1 MPRKPKGLPYVR
13 VNRQGRLQYYRRVP
27 ADKRCFFQGR
37 AAFTCVL
44 DCDPAEP
51 NGKAA
56 YEAWSRANEEY
67 EQRIAQ
73 EIAPDAPETAL
84 EEQQTPLSPRDA
96 AGIAAEPL
104 RNLLNAGESGQI
116 TQEMEDL
123 LAVVA
128 LSAGSAG
135 YQLATTGDMEAA
147 EQAKTLITQAFVGK
161 QLNQLQIKPD
171 AAGMAEI
178 QKRLLQYLQVAGA
191 DAAKREAGDFSPGE
205 LERIAPPAPQIRVA
219 YSELI
224 EQWLKDA
231 GGFRKEKGSGVDRKR
246 YAQYMT
252 AVRELIQ
259 ITGKHFPIELTIAD
273 VRGYINA
280 IQASDKA
287 IATKRA
293 RISTLT
299 NLFAVGVRYGL
310 LDRNVFQGMQIKV
323 PKNTRQLSYR
333 PFTKDELQLITKDLH
348 NSRNQT
354 RAMIAKALL
363 ATGARSSDVS
373 QLRHRDVKQ
382 TDSGVY
388 YFDFVD
394 EPTDRYPHP
403 LKGGASDERHTP
415 LHPWLIDQ
423 GFLKYVQP
431 NGEGFIFGEQKA
443 DLLSQWFQAIL
454 KRLGFY
460 EWRVTGLHSLRGTWI
475 DLMREARLPQDVRRA
490 VTGHSSR
497 DVQDAVYGEGLQK
510 MPDVL
515 HKELIKVDLAWLP

>member
-27 ADKRCFFQGR
+27 PGKRCFFQGK

-56 YEAWSRANEEY
+56 YEAWSRANKEY
-67 EQRIAQ
+67 ERRIAQ
-73 EIAPDAPETAL
+73 EIAPDAAETAL
-84 EEQQTPLSPRDA
+84 EGQQTPISPRDA
-96 AGIAAEPL
+96 AGIASEPL
-104 RNLLNAGESGQI
+104 RMLLNAGESGQI

-123 LAVVA
+123 LVAVA
-128 LSAGSAG
+128 LFADSAA
-135 YQLATTGDMEAA
+135 YQVATTGDIGAA
-147 EQAKTLITQAFVGK
+147 EQAKGAITQAFVGDL
-161 QLNQLQIKPD
+161 LNQLRITPD

-191 DAAKREAGDFSPGE
+191 DAAKREAGDYSPGE
-205 LERIAPPAPQIRVA
+205 LERISPPVPQIQVTYA
-219 YSELI
+219 DLI
-224 EQWLKDA
+224 DQWLKDA
-231 GGFRKEKGSGVDRKR
+231 GGYRKEKGSGVDRKR
-246 YAQYMT
+246 YAQYWT

-273 VRGYINA
+273 VRGYINT
-280 IQASDKA
+280 IQESDKA

-299 NLFAVGVRYGL
+299 NLFAVALRYGL
-310 LDRNVFQGMQIKV
+310 LDSNVFQGMQIKV

-333 PFTKDELQLITKDLH
+333 PFTKDELRLIVKDLH

-373 QLRHRDVKQ
+373 QLRHRDIKQ
-382 TDSGVY
+382 TDAGIY

-394 EPTDRYPHP
+394 EPTDKYPHP

-423 GFLKYVQP
+423 GFLKFVQP

-454 KRLGFY
+454 RRLGFY
-460 EWRVTGLHSLRGTWI
+460 EWRVTGLHSLRGTFI
-475 DLMREARLPQDVRRA
+475 DLTREARLPQDVRRA
-490 VTGHSSR
+490 LTGHSSK
-497 DVQDAVYGEGLQK
+497 DVQDKTYGEGLQK

-515 HKELIKVDLAWLP
+515 HAELIKVDLNWLP